1 MVRWCSGY
9 HIVLIDESSCSSY
22 ARVLG
27 SSPSRTIIYA
37 FLFWFF
43 SALGRAT
50 DYMFLDRRHFCRWR
64 ENGGGIRC
72 LGMGTDGGRRGVD
85 HSISSSAWA
94 NPTITT
100 STCPSKPFLD
110 PTKTPKRSRRPE
122 NKNAPKHSRLRPL
135 HPRCT
140 RSLPSSSASKPT
152 TSPPTSG
159 TPRYPP
165 IPSPHHLT
173 T

>member
-43 SALGRAT
+43 LPFVAQPIACFSTVVIFAVGEK
-50 DYMFLDRRHFCRWR
+50 M
-64 ENGGGIRC
+64 GGAYPL

-85 HSISSSAWA
+85 HSISSSMG
-94 NPTITT
+94 
-100 STCPSKPFLD
+100 KPDDINL
-110 PTKTPKRSRRPE
+110 PE
-122 NKNAPKHSRLRPL
+122 
-135 HPRCT
+135 
-140 RSLPSSSASKPT
+140 
-152 TSPPTSG
+152 
-159 TPRYPP
+159 
-165 IPSPHHLT
+165 
-173 T
+173 

>member
-9 HIVLIDESSCSSY
+9 HIVLIDESLCSSY

-43 SALGRAT
+43 LPFVAQPITCFSTVVIFAVGEK
-50 DYMFLDRRHFCRWR
+50 MG
-64 ENGGGIRC
+64 EGGIRC

-100 STCPSKPFLD
+100 WTCPSKPFLD
-110 PTKTPKRSRRPE
+110 Q
-122 NKNAPKHSRLRPL
+122 PKHQKGPDDLKIKMPQS
-135 HPRCT
+135 
-140 RSLPSSSASKPT
+140 
-152 TSPPTSG
+152 
-159 TPRYPP
+159 
-165 IPSPHHLT
+165 IPG
-173 T
+173 